1 MTAHAKVPGDTRTA
15 TRVTSSML
23 GPDSIR
29 RLVARG
35 TRVRLTVRGS
45 AASPTVRSGD
55 RVILGPW
62 RDRALRGDLLVACSG
77 EGMAIRRFVDRPS
90 EGVMFATAG
99 DASGRGVPLAETA
112 LVARVEAVERTGRVV
127 RRDPRGHVFAR
138 IASATRQLVRRMAG

>member
-1 MTAHAKVPGDTRTA
+1 MTVHAMAPGDTRTA

-55 RVILGPW
+55 LVILGPW
-62 RDRALRGDLLVACSG
+62 RDRARRGDLLVVCSG

-90 EGVMFATAG
+90 EGVMFKFVDTS
-99 DASGRGVPLAETA
+99 DMLITLS
-112 LVARVEAVERTGRVV
+112 
-127 RRDPRGHVFAR
+127 
-138 IASATRQLVRRMAG
+138 